1 MSSISLVPVTID
13 GVTYQANPEYT
24 AGQVA
29 SIYQQN
35 LQVFVDLFNMPA
47 ATASSSINS
56 TTASQ
61 MSTAIAQLL
70 NLAQNGVQVQ
80 IDPSLPPKTYYLS
93 VEMSRDLDLLI
104 QSLKASGATDP
115 ASSITVE
122 QAKMWKSLAAASPVI
137 AAILNA
143 AISSSGEA
151 NRSLQA
157 LVELV
162 YVKTGNE
169 VMANSLSS
177 LEQALSVTQDS
188 LNILQ
193 DLQTL
198 HNRLTVNSPPAF
210 STIFNV
216 NRPGTNSDPS
226 LFRSQYPGAASSYFG
241 RPIDPT
247 LAADLASTNA
257 AGSAVPGVGFSDA
270 LKQLISLRERL
281 RDQITQLIPITKVET
296 SAQLADTLLGRL
308 QNVVKDLD
316 TYFAVSGVPVS
327 TSTATMD
334 AFHAFKTWML
344 DNLDQHNNVN
354 AGKAGLIQQNITF
367 AITSGES
374 TNDSQKEEVRRY
386 LFVFEEYYK
395 SASAILQALTQIITK
410 MAQNI
415 AR

>member
-1 MSSISLVPVTID
+1 MSSISLVPVTIN
-13 GVTYQANPEYT
+13 GQTYQANLEYT
-24 AGQVA
+24 AGPVA
-29 SIYQQN
+29 AAFQQN
-35 LQVFVDLFNMPA
+35 LQTFVDVFNLP
-47 ATASSSINS
+47 ASSALSSITS
-56 TTASQ
+56 TTATQ

-70 NLAQNGVQVQ
+70 NLAQNGVSVQV
-80 IDPSLPPKTYYLS
+80 DPSLPPKQYFLS
-93 VEMSRDLDLLI
+93 VEMARDLDLLI
-104 QSLKASGATDP
+104 QSLKAAGAPDP
-115 ASSITVE
+115 AAGITVA
-122 QAKMWKSLAAASPVI
+122 QAQMWKSLAAASPVI

-169 VMANSLSS
+169 VMADSLAS
-177 LEQALSVTQDS
+177 LEQALSTTQDS

-198 HNRLTVNSPPAF
+198 HNRVTVNSQPAF

-216 NRPGTNSDPS
+216 SRPGTNSDPS
-226 LFRSQYPGAASSYFG
+226 MFQAQYPGFASSYFG
-241 RPIDPT
+241 KAIDPT
-247 LAADLASTNA
+247 LAADLASTNVG
-257 AGSAVPGVGFSDA
+257 GSAVPGVGFAAA
-270 LKQLISLRERL
+270 LNSLISLRERL
-281 RDQITQLIPITKVET
+281 RDEITKLIPITKVTT
-296 SAQLADTLLGRL
+296 SAQLADTLLGKL
-308 QNVVKDLD
+308 QGVVKDLD

-327 TSTATMD
+327 ATTPTAD
-334 AFHAFKTWML
+334 AFKAFKTWML
-344 DNLDQHNNVN
+344 DNLDQHNNAN

-367 AITSGES
+367 AITAGES

-395 SASAILQALTQIITK
+395 SASAVLQALTQLITK